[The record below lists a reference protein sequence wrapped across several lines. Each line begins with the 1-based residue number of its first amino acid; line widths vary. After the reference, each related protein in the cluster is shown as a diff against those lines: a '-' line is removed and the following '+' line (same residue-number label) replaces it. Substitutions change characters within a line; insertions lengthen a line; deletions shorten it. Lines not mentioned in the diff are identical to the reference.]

1 MPVGGLFWLLEQKL
15 VSKVIKTGFF
25 AYSAANGG
33 QPPPPRR
40 VYATAFSRENQ
51 HFSF

>member
-1 MPVGGLFWLLEQKL
+1 MPVGGLFLLSEQKL
-15 VSKVIKTGFF
+15 VSKVIKTGSF

-33 QPPPPRR
+33 PTSPRR